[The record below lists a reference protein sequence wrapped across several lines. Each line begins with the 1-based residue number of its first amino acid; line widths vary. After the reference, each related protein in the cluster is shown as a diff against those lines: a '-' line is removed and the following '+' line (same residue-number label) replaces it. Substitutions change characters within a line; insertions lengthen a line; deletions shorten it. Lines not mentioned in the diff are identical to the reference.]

1 MLAQVNLD
9 SRNHLLV
16 LYRVKMGVVAIAA
29 ATVAARAAN
38 QFLNLDDFLQR

>member
-1 MLAQVNLD
+1 MLTQVNLD

-38 QFLNLDDFLQR
+38 QILNSNDIQQR

>member
-1 MLAQVNLD
+1 MLTQVNLD

-16 LYRVKMGVVAIAA
+16 LYRVKMGVVATAA

-38 QFLNLDDFLQR
+38 PILNLSDFQQR